1 MAQVQR
7 ALASRV
13 RRVMAAIAILLG
25 VVTAV
30 PFLSGTASAHH
41 PTITA
46 STACNGTISWT
57 SVAWAGDGTNASRIN
72 SDIKITLSIVSGS
85 GAAPAAI
92 HGAYSVANN
101 FQFSGTFTW
110 PTGATSIKITALAVA
125 AWGNGSGGG
134 SSTDT
139 GTMTP
144 PTGCG
149 SNPSVTKTISCVAAS
164 PGNGDGKVVLTLTN
178 NGSVFGSSAAF
189 KVYNPDQTVTSTTY
203 NVANGGSTNV
213 TFTGINPDGN
223 HSIKITVGATDLSQ
237 TFTIDCDSPVPSV
250 SNAVSCAGG
259 DGKIVVTL
267 SNTGGDP
274 VTFAVTPPTGGNP
287 TNYPVAAN
295 GSSTVTFTGLADGAY
310 TVVITIGGAHYDQS
324 FTVDCD
330 HPAPVV
336 TSAASCDVAS
346 HDGKVVV
353 TLANTAGTEAAIFHV
368 TNPFTNAVE
377 DVTVAAGGTTTR
389 TFSGFSDGQRSVHIT
404 VSGDNTNYDQSFT
417 VACDLAPSYQHSEAC
432 VSGDGTVNV
441 DLTND
446 GDDVNATFVLEGTTY
461 TVAPGAT
468 KTVAFAGLSDGSHSF
483 TLTINGVDN
492 SFQVTVD
499 CDRPGQ
505 PAVEVAQACAD
516 EDGSVAITLK
526 NVGGQLSLTF
536 VVDGQNHVVP
546 ANSSVIVNVTGLT
559 DGPHTITIT
568 QGQTDFSQQVTVNC
582 DAPPTVEHSYACAAG
597 DNGHSDGSVVVTLH
611 NNGDDTSVTFT
622 VNGTEHVVGPKASA
636 QVTISGLADG
646 SHTIAVAG
654 GGLDFSFTVDV
665 ACDHP
670 GTPSVSSS
678 QSCADHDGTVV
689 VHLTATGGEQAIA
702 FTVNGSEVAVQPDT
716 TVDVTIN
723 GLTDGS
729 HHIAVSGGGS
739 DFSFDVTVACDL
751 PPATEV
757 SSVCSAF
764 DGQVSISL
772 INQGDDVA
780 VTFTVNG
787 VDHVVAPGAT
797 EVVVV
802 SGLSDG
808 QHSITLSIN
817 GVPQAPIA
825 AGFDCDPVFSAT
837 AVCNTV
843 DIQGAV
849 SLYWYT
855 ITNTEASALQ
865 ISWDGGSATVPAG
878 GSLQVASNTAPLS
891 LQYNGGE
898 IATASAAGDACTRHV
913 TFTKELIGQPP
924 TGETYTILV
933 SRLVGADYQSEVQ
946 FDLEAG
952 VPKTIDLPST
962 LDPNGIQYKIEEID
976 AGTASTSTISPD
988 QLKLTGNLGETISV
1002 VVTNGYASVQ
1012 IDKQSL
1018 TANVVAGGEITY
1030 TLQATNTGGLTLDPV
1045 VITDR
1050 LPGQVEYVSVSVA
1063 DNGGTC
1069 VLAEAGRPQLLVCSM
1084 ADALPA
1090 GGVTKVIT
1098 LTVKVD
1104 ASVASGT
1111 TILNQAKVLGSYVPV
1126 QAGKRLDGLDG
1137 QAVDTDLSCLP
1148 AIAGTV
1154 CDLSAKVGTPV
1165 TEVGQESPSTTTTTI
1180 SHGGGGLPPTGSSS
1194 PVPMLA
1200 IALGAA
1206 GLGAAMLLVRRRA
1219 AS

>member
-7 ALASRV
+7 AMASHV
-13 RRVMAAIAILLG
+13 RRVMAAVALLLG

-57 SVAWAGDGTNASRIN
+57 SVAWVGDGSSPSRIN
-72 SDIKITLSIVSGS
+72 SDIKITLSIVTGS
-85 GAAPAAI
+85 GTAPAAV
-92 HGAYSVANN
+92 HGAYTVANN
-101 FQFSGTFTW
+101 FQFTGTFTW

-125 AWGNGSGGG
+125 AWGNGTAGGAA
-134 SSTDT
+134 TDT
-139 GTMTP
+139 GTISP

-149 SNPSVTKTISCVAAS
+149 SNPSVTKAISCVASS

-178 NGSVFGSSAAF
+178 NGAVFGSSAAF

-237 TFTIDCDSPVPSV
+237 TFTIDCDTPMP
-250 SNAVSCAGG
+250 AVSKVASCANG
-259 DGKIVVTL
+259 DGKVVVTL
-267 SNTGGDP
+267 ANTGGDP
-274 VTFAVTPPTGGNP
+274 VTFAVTPPTGGSP
-287 TNYPVAAN
+287 TNYTVAAN
-295 GSSTVTFTGLADGAY
+295 GTSNVTFTGLADGDY
-310 TVVITIGGAHYDQS
+310 TVVITVGSTHYDQS

-336 TSAASCDVAS
+336 TSNATCDAAS
-346 HDGKVVV
+346 HDGTVVV

-404 VSGDNTNYDQSFT
+404 VTGDNANYDQSFT
-417 VACDLAPSYQHSEAC
+417 VDCDLAPTYSHSEAC
-432 VSGDGTVNV
+432 LDGDGTVTV
-441 DLTND
+441 DLTNN
-446 GDDVNATFVLEGTTY
+446 GDDVNATFVLQGTTY

-468 KTVAFAGLSDGSHSF
+468 KTVTFGGLSDGSHSF
-483 TLTINGVDN
+483 TLTINGADN
-492 SFQVTVD
+492 GFQVTVD

-505 PAVEVAQACAD
+505 PAVEVAQSCTD
-516 EDGSVAITLK
+516 EDGTIAITLK

-546 ANSSVIVNVTGLT
+546 ANSSVIVDIAGLT
-559 DGPHTITIT
+559 DGPHTISIT

-582 DAPPTVEHSYACAAG
+582 DMPPTVEHSHACAAG
-597 DNGHSDGSVVVTLH
+597 DNGYSDGSVVVTLH
-611 NNGDDTSVTFT
+611 NNGDDASITFT
-622 VNGTEHVVGPKASA
+622 VNGSNHVVGPKASV
-636 QVTISGLADG
+636 QVTVSGLTDG
-646 SHTIAVAG
+646 AHTITVTG
-654 GGLDFSFTVDV
+654 GGLDFGFTVDI

-670 GTPSVSSS
+670 GTPSVGSS

-689 VHLTATGGEQAIA
+689 VHLTATGGEQPIV
-702 FTVNGSEVAVQPDT
+702 FTVNGSEVTVQPDT
-716 TVDVTIN
+716 TVDVTIG
-723 GLTDGS
+723 GLTDGTQ
-729 HHIAVSGGGS
+729 HIAVSGGGS
-739 DFSFDVTVACDL
+739 DFSFDAMIACDL
-751 PPATEV
+751 PPTTEV

-772 INQGDDVA
+772 INQGDDAA

-787 VDHVVAPGAT
+787 VDHVVAAGAT

-808 QHSITLSIN
+808 QHSITLAIN
-817 GVPQAPIA
+817 GVAQAPIV

-843 DIQGAV
+843 DIEGAV

-855 ITNTEASALQ
+855 ITNTEATALQ
-865 ISWDGGSATVPAG
+865 VSWDGGSATVPAG

-891 LQYNGGE
+891 LQYNGGV
-898 IATASAAGDACTRHV
+898 IASTSAATEACTRHV

-933 SRLVGADYQSEVQ
+933 SRLVGADYQAEVQ
-946 FDLEAG
+946 FDLQAG
-952 VPKTIDLPST
+952 VPKAIDLPST

-1002 VVTNGYASVQ
+1002 VITNGYASVQ

-1018 TANVVAGGEITY
+1018 TAKVVAGGEITY

-1050 LPGQVEYVSVSVA
+1050 LPGQVEFVSVSVA
-1063 DNGGTC
+1063 DDGGTC
-1069 VLAEAGRPQLLVCSM
+1069 VLAEAGRPQLLVCTMS
-1084 ADALPA
+1084 DALPA
-1090 GGVTKVIT
+1090 GGVTKLIT

-1104 ASVASGT
+1104 ASVTSGT
-1111 TILNQAKVLGSYVPV
+1111 TILNQAKVLGSYVTAEP
-1126 QAGKRLDGLDG
+1126 GKRAEGVDG
-1137 QAVDTDLSCLP
+1137 QSLDTDLSCLP

-1165 TEVGQESPSTTTTTI
+1165 TEVDQDSPSTTTTTI
-1180 SHGGGGLPPTGSSS
+1180 AHGGGGLPPTGSSS
-1194 PVPMLA
+1194 PVPLLA

-1219 AS
+1219 VS